1 MKAAQVDQRNAK
13 VVVALFGALTIGA
26 GLLLWMEPR
35 YAGIRTGTP
44 LLMMQGAATFESL
57 EIEFLEAGRRFATLD
72 YDCLIPAEGELVWNP
87 QGTAL
92 RLLVV
97 GQKDRL
103 TNRQARQ
110 LNELIS
116 NLQQNNG
123 LDPANVRLAHGS
135 DPRTSRAVPVGAQ
148 EMAALLRRN
157 GMIQ

>member
-1 MKAAQVDQRNAK
+1 MKAAQADQRNAK

-35 YAGIRTGTP
+35 YAGIRPGTP

-57 EIEFLEAGRRFATLD
+57 EIEFLEAGRRFATQD
-72 YDCLIPAEGELVWNP
+72 YDCLIPADGEVVWNP
-87 QGTAL
+87 QNSAL

-103 TNRQARQ
+103 TTRQARQ
-110 LNELIS
+110 LNELINS
-116 NLQQNNG
+116 LQQNNG
-123 LDPANVRLAHGS
+123 LDPASIRLARGS